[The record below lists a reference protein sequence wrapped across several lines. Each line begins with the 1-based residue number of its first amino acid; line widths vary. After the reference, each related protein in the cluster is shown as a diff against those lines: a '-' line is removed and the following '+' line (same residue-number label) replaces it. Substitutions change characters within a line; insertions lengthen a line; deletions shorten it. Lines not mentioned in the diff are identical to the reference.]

1 MSCVKGVSSLELML
15 LGISVSHLLWR
26 RDECYLYPMLFN
38 FVKEKKKKKLIK
50 EKGSKTRKASMYHT
64 VIRIT
69 EASEMSDV
77 TQSFR
82 FAHVLGIAC
91 L

>member
-1 MSCVKGVSSLELML
+1 MSCVKRVSSLELML
-15 LGISVSHLLWR
+15 LAISVSHLLWR
-26 RDECYLYPMLFN
+26 RDECYSYPMLFN
-38 FVKEKKKKKLIK
+38 FVKEKKILIK
-50 EKGSKTRKASMYHT
+50 AKGSKTRKASMYHT
-64 VIRIT
+64 VIKIT

>member
-1 MSCVKGVSSLELML
+1 MSVTCIPCFLTL
-15 LGISVSHLLWR
+15 L
-26 RDECYLYPMLFN
+26 
-38 FVKEKKKKKLIK
+38 KKKKKLIK
-50 EKGSKTRKASMYHT
+50 EKGSKTRKAGMYHT

>member
-26 RDECYLYPMLFN
+26 RDECYSYPMLFN
-38 FVKEKKKKKLIK
+38 FVKEKKKIIIK

-64 VIRIT
+64 VIKIT